1 MTACANCGTENPSEA
16 RFCMTCAS
24 PLEARASAR
33 GDVRKTVTVV
43 FTDVAGSTPLGEQLD
58 PEALRA
64 VMSTYFERMRSVV
77 ERHGGS
83 VEKFIGD
90 AVMAVFGIPT
100 LHEDDALRAVRAAL
114 EMGEALADLNGRL
127 QRERGVQIRV
137 RTGVNTGEVVAG
149 DPAGGQRLVTGDAV
163 NTAARLQQAAA
174 PGEILI
180 GRSTYRLVREAVRV
194 QEMPPLPLKGKADPT
209 AAFRL
214 LEVRTDAEAVPRHL
228 DSPMVGRAREG
239 KLLTLAFEQA
249 EQDRVCHLV
258 TILGSPGVGKSRLV
272 EEFLGSL
279 AANVTALRGRCLSYG
294 DGITFWPVREIVRQ
308 AAGIGEAEGTEEA
321 RTKLAALC
329 RGVEPEGVVF
339 ERVAEVLG
347 IGGESGPQEE
357 TFWGIRRLFEAMGAR
372 APVVIVFDD
381 IHWAE
386 PTLLDFLE
394 HLTDWTR
401 DAALLVICLSR
412 LELLESRPAWG
423 GGKMNATAIQLE
435 PLTEDQCALLMEN
448 LLGRAQLPAEVRDRV
463 VDAAEGNPLFVEQT
477 LSMLIDD
484 GLLRQED
491 GHWLPAADLSQ
502 VAVPP
507 SIQAL
512 MAARLDRLGGE
523 ERAVVERA
531 SVVGRIFYRGAVSEL
546 TPEPSRPSVPG
557 HLTTLVRRDLVRP
570 HAPQFDDETF
580 RFRHMLIR
588 DAAYEAMPKEARADL
603 HRRFADWL
611 ASRAG
616 ERLEEYEE
624 VLGYHLEQAYR
635 YRAELGPADQ
645 AAEDLAVRAGELL
658 GRAGLRAVVRGDTRG
673 SESLLARATSLLPR
687 EHPQRIRL
695 LPDLA
700 GVLQETA
707 ELGRAGQAL
716 DEALELS
723 ARQGERVAELRALL
737 ERANLRLSTDPTF
750 SMGEALAEGQEVL
763 WAAEDLG
770 DARLLLKAQE
780 TVGWFL
786 FWIGRS
792 REAETLLEQAL
803 EEARARGTAPGQV
816 VELYQA
822 LSAASMWG
830 SKPVEEAMRR
840 WQPVAKETSRVLQGL
855 AHTLLGALHA
865 MRGDAEQARLESER
879 GEEALVE
886 LGMTMYLKSAH
897 PTALVGLLNGD
908 NEGVVTRMRE
918 SVEFLRK
925 AGETGFMSTSAAF
938 LAEGLYRLG
947 RHQEAEEAA
956 RLSQRNAAEDDAA
969 SQISWRM
976 TLAKIL
982 ATSARIDEAETLA
995 RQAVDIA
1002 DRTDHLNER
1011 GDSRLALA
1019 TVLRETGRKEEAID
1033 EARRAWGEYRAKGN
1047 VVGAGWAEELLR
1059 GLGEEPAP
1067 YNRGA
1072 THST

>member
-1 MTACANCGTENPSEA
+1 MENPAQA
-16 RFCMTCAS
+16 RFCMSCAS
-24 PLEARASAR
+24 SLEVRTPR
-33 GDVRKTVTVV
+33 RDVRKTVTVV
-43 FTDVAGSTPLGEQLD
+43 FTDVAGSTPLGERLD

-64 VMSTYFERMRSVV
+64 VMSTYFERMSSVV

-114 EMGEALADLNGRL
+114 EMGGALADLNRRL
-127 QRERGVQIRV
+127 QRERGVQIQV

-149 DPAGGQRLVTGDAV
+149 EPAGAQRLVTGDAV

-180 GRSTYRLVREAVRV
+180 GRSTYRLVRDAVRV
-194 QEMPPLPLKGKADPT
+194 QEMAPLPLKGKADPT
-209 AAFRL
+209 AAYRL
-214 LEVRTDAEAVPRHL
+214 LDVRTETEAVPRHL
-228 DSPMVGRAREG
+228 DSPMVGRARER

-249 EQDRVCHLV
+249 EEERVCHLV
-258 TILGSPGVGKSRLV
+258 TILGSPGVGKSRLA

-279 AANVTALRGRCLSYG
+279 AADVTALRGRCLPYG

-308 AAGIGEAEGTEEA
+308 AAGIGEAEGAEEA

-329 RGVEPEGVVF
+329 RGVEPEELVS

-412 LELLESRPAWG
+412 LELLEIRPAWG

-435 PLTEDQCALLMEN
+435 PLTEDQCAVLMEN

-484 GLLRQED
+484 GLLRREN
-491 GHWLPAADLSQ
+491 GHWLPAADLSL

-523 ERAVVERA
+523 ERAVIERA
-531 SVVGRIFYRGAVSEL
+531 SVVGRIFYRDAVSEL

-557 HLTTLVRRDLVRP
+557 HLMILVRRELIRP
-570 HAPQFDDETF
+570 HASQFGDETF

-588 DAAYEAMPKEARADL
+588 DAAYEAMPKEARAEL
-603 HRRFADWL
+603 HGRFAEWL
-611 ASRAG
+611 GSRAG

-624 VLGYHLEQAYR
+624 LLGYHLEQAFR
-635 YRAELGPADQ
+635 YRAELGPTDE
-645 AAEDLAVRAGELL
+645 AAEALAVRAGELL
-658 GRAGLRAVVRGDTRG
+658 GRAGLRAVARGDTRG
-673 SESLLARATSLLPR
+673 SENLLTRATSLLPR
-687 EHPQRIRL
+687 DHPQRIRL
-695 LPDLA
+695 LPELA

-707 ELGRAGQAL
+707 ELGRAGRAL

-723 ARQGERVAELRALL
+723 AGHGDRVAELRARL

-750 SMGEALAEGQEVL
+750 SMAEALSEGQEVL
-763 WAAEDLG
+763 RAAEDLG

-792 REAETLLEQAL
+792 REAETLLERAI

-822 LSAASMWG
+822 LSASTMWG
-830 SKPVEEAMRR
+830 SKPVDAAMRR
-840 WQPVAKETSRVLQGL
+840 WQIIAKETSRVLEGL
-855 AHTLLGALHA
+855 AHTLLGTLHA
-865 MRGDAEQARLESER
+865 MRGDAGEARLETER

-886 LGMTMYLKSAH
+886 LGMTMYLMSAH

-908 NEGVVTRMRE
+908 NEQVVTRMRE
-918 SVEFLRK
+918 SVEGLRE

-947 RHQEAEEAA
+947 RYEEAEEAA
-956 RLSQRNAAEDDAA
+956 RLSQQNAVEDDVA
-969 SQISWRM
+969 SQIGWRM
-976 TLAKIL
+976 TLSKIL
-982 ATSARIDEAETLA
+982 ATSARVDEAEMLA
-995 RQAVDIA
+995 RKAVDIA
-1002 DRTDHLNER
+1002 EGTDHLNER
-1011 GDSRLALA
+1011 GDSHIALA
-1019 TVLRETGRKEEAID
+1019 TVLRAADRKEEAMN
-1033 EARRAWGEYRAKGN
+1033 EARRALVEYEAKGN
-1047 VVGAGWAEELLR
+1047 VVGAGWAAELLR
-1059 GLGEEPAP
+1059 QLGERAGS

-1072 THST
+1072 SHST